1 MFLLV
6 YLSLLASG
14 CAYLYWLENMSQ
26 DYIAGTLG
34 DRNRN
39 VVVGKDNAQYDT
51 RNVVNNNFDAHS
63 LRASFDEGFDEGMS
77 ELSKLIR
84 EFNSR
89 IALLEYRLAEME
101 KSSEVHARLFYGVI
115 VLLLIVVYKLFF
127 GHIG

>member
-1 MFLLV
+1 MT
-6 YLSLLASG
+6 
-14 CAYLYWLENMSQ
+14 Q
-26 DYIAGTLG
+26 DYIVGTLG

-39 VVVGKDNAQYDT
+39 VVVGKDNQQYDT
-51 RNVVNNNFDAHS
+51 RNVVNNNFDAHV
-63 LRASFDEGFDEGMS
+63 LRALFDEGFDEGMS

-101 KSSEVHARLFYGVI
+101 KSSEVRARLFYGVI

-127 GHIG
+127 GHMG

>member
-1 MFLLV
+1 M
-6 YLSLLASG
+6 
-14 CAYLYWLENMSQ
+14 NQ

-51 RNVVNNNFDAHS
+51 RNVVNNNFDAHV

-101 KSSEVHARLFYGVI
+101 KSSEVRARLFYGVI

-127 GHIG
+127 GHMG